1 MFEYDPDKSDFN
13 EDKHGI
19 NFETATELWNDPNRL
34 IIPAKVIGE
43 IRYLLIGELKGT
55 IWSSVYTQ
63 RNNNIRII
71 SVRRARRNEKELYK
85 NSRI

>member
-1 MFEYDPDKSDFN
+1 MFEYDPDKSDYN

-19 NFETATELWNDPNRL
+19 NFETASELWNDPNRL

-43 IRYLLIGELKGT
+43 IRYLLIGELKED
-55 IWSSVYTQ
+55 IWSAVYTQ

-71 SVRRARRNEKELYK
+71 SVRRARKNEKELYK
-85 NSRI
+85 NSGI